1 MALGR
6 SWTTTLWCTWVLAVA
21 LLTGIAVASPEVGGD
36 LAGAPDVASV
46 GWALGIVLVTAQAGA
61 LRWAPRRPALA
72 LLLVAV
78 AAPVAAF
85 VLGPAV
91 GCTSVAVLVAAFR
104 ATVDVVGRRTWWA
117 LAAGMVLVGAGDLL
131 MRIELGSVGPTSVL
145 GALVQGVGTVGIAA
159 LAGTIVATRRES
171 SRARE
176 ERDRAAARERSAL
189 VEVAVARERTAM
201 ARELHDI
208 AAHHLTGIAVMTG
221 AISRQIDRDPA
232 GAKRAVDQVRE
243 QSTEMLRDM
252 RGLVTLLRP
261 TTDGGDGDGGAVRQH
276 SFAGVPH
283 LVEDATAQGG
293 LVELAV
299 LEPVGE
305 DPRDRIGP
313 LAQLSAYR
321 TVQEALSNA
330 ARHAPGRPCRVEIDA
345 RSADGVQVT
354 VSSELPVDGAG
365 ADSGRTGFGLVGMR
379 ERAELTDSRLTYGQ
393 EQGHW
398 VVRLWVPARDDR
410 LAGTANDADETMDR
424 TTGRTTDTTTDRTT
438 EETQ

>member
-1 MALGR
+1 MALR
-6 SWTTTLWCTWVLAVA
+6 RTWTTTVWCTWVAASA
-21 LLTGIAVASPEVGGD
+21 LLTGIALASPEVGGD
-36 LAGAPDVASV
+36 LAGAPGAGSVA
-46 GWALGIVLVTAQAGA
+46 WACGLALVAAQAAA
-61 LRWAPRRPALA
+61 LLWSPRRPALA
-72 LLLVAV
+72 LLLVAA
-78 AAPVAAF
+78 AAPAAALF
-85 VLGPAV
+85 LGPAA

-104 ATVDVVGRRTWWA
+104 ATLDVAAPRTWQT
-117 LAAGMVLVGAGDLL
+117 LAAAVLLVGVGDLL
-131 MRIELGSVGPTSVL
+131 TRIGLGPAGPSAVV

-159 LAGTIVATRRES
+159 LAGTIVGTRRES
-171 SRARE
+171 RRARE

-221 AISRQIDRDPA
+221 AISRQIDRDPE

-252 RGLVTLLRP
+252 RGLVALLRP
-261 TTDGGDGDGGAVRQH
+261 ASHGPDGTDSDGGAVQQH
-276 SFAGVPH
+276 SFDGVPQ
-283 LVEDATAQGG
+283 LVADATARGG
-293 LVELAV
+293 LVDLVV
-299 LEPVGE
+299 LEPEGE

-330 ARHAPGRPCRVEIDA
+330 ARHAPGRPCRVEVDA

-354 VSSELPVDGAG
+354 ITSEMAGDGDGAG
-365 ADSGRTGFGLVGMR
+365 PGRTGFGLVGMR
-379 ERAELTDSRLTYGQ
+379 ERAELTDSRVTYGP

-398 VVRLWVPARDDR
+398 VVRLRVPARDDR
-410 LAGTANDADETMDR
+410 VVARAPDAGTGAGTGAGIEAGETR
-424 TTGRTTDTTTDRTT
+424 
-438 EETQ
+438 